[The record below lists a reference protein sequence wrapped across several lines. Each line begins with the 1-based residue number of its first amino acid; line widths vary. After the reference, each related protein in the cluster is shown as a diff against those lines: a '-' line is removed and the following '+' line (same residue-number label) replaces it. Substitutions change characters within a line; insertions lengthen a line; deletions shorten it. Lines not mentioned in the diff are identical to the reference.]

1 MSELLPIP
9 APGCLQCAI
18 LARMVLELQTQVKAL
33 QAEVRDRK
41 ARLNTQYGSL

>member
-1 MSELLPIP
+1 
-9 APGCLQCAI
+9 
-18 LARMVLELQTQVKAL
+18 MVLELQTQVKAL